1 MRSARLTP
9 LLALLTVAVLLGI
22 VAVASSAP
30 KPSPNVGITI
40 TAQKNPIVFGS
51 STRIAGKVTGTSKS
65 NVSVRLEQKPH
76 PFTGD
81 WQGVSTTTTVAT
93 GDYSFASVGPRVN
106 TLYRVVGAGSLKAVS
121 KELRLNVRI
130 KVALRLSDST
140 PSRGERV
147 RFSGPAAPEHDGSEV
162 LIQRRTFTGR
172 WRTVKRTTLKDA
184 GTELSRFSTR
194 IRVRR
199 DGTYRARIPHDA
211 DHADGLSR
219 SKRANVPG

>member
-1 MRSARLTP
+1 MQGTRSTP
-9 LLALLTVAVLLGI
+9 LLAVLTVAVLLGI

-30 KPSPNVGITI
+30 KPSPAVGITI
-40 TAQKNPIVFGS
+40 AAQKNPIVFGS
-51 STRIAGKVTGTSKS
+51 STRIAGKVTGTKKA
-65 NVSVRLEQKPH
+65 NTSVRLEQKAP

-81 WQGVSTTTTVAT
+81 WQAVATTTTVAT
-93 GDYSFASVGPRVN
+93 GDYNFPGVGPRVN
-106 TLYRVVGAGSLKAVS
+106 TLYRVRAGSLKAVS
-121 KELRLNVRI
+121 KELLLKVRI

-147 RFSGPAAPEHDGSEV
+147 RFSGPAAPEHDGSPV
-162 LIQRRTFTGR
+162 LIQRRTFAGR
-172 WRTVKRTTLKDA
+172 WRTVKSTTLKDA

-211 DHADGLSR
+211 EHADGLSR

>member
-9 LLALLTVAVLLGI
+9 LLAVLTVAVLLGI

-30 KPSPNVGITI
+30 KPSPAVGITI
-40 TAQKNPIVFGS
+40 AAQKNPIVFGS
-51 STRIAGKVTGTSKS
+51 STRIAGTVTGSDKA
-65 NVSVRLEQKPH
+65 NVSVRLEQRPH

-81 WQGVSTTTTVAT
+81 WQAVATTTTVAS
-93 GDYSFASVGPRVN
+93 GDYNFTGVGPRVN
-106 TLYRVVGAGSLKAVS
+106 TLYRVRAGSLKAVS
-121 KELRLNVRI
+121 KELLLKVRI

-147 RFSGPAAPEHDGSEV
+147 RFSGPAAPEHDGTEV

-172 WRTVKRTTLKDA
+172 WRTVKGTTLKDA

-211 DHADGLSR
+211 DHVDGLSR

>member
-1 MRSARLTP
+1 
-9 LLALLTVAVLLGI
+9 
-22 VAVASSAP
+22 
-30 KPSPNVGITI
+30 
-40 TAQKNPIVFGS
+40 
-51 STRIAGKVTGTSKS
+51 VTGTTKS

-81 WQGVSTTTTVAT
+81 WQGVSTTTTVAS
-93 GDYSFASVGPRVN
+93 GDYSFSSVGPRVN
-106 TLYRVVGAGSLKAVS
+106 TLYRVIGAGSLKAVS

-147 RFSGPAAPEHDGSEV
+147 RFSGPAAPAHDGSEV

-172 WRTVKRTTLKDA
+172 WRTVRRTTLKDA

-199 DGTYRARIPHDA
+199 DGTYRVRIPHDA
-211 DHADGLSR
+211 DHADGISR